1 MIRSENITEQQLSAI
16 VPPPDNRCDQ
26 ELVRWFALHGG
37 VWSGTASELLAAVR
51 TRVDVGNDLW
61 PRSSRAL
68 YAHLESHKQMLR
80 SLGVDVWL
88 RQGYPR
94 IVTLRSCLD
103 LKPAITPPSVTSGI
117 NPTDDPPANAQLPAN
132 RSTANQGLTPRMAAR
147 APLPKFRVPRRCK
160 CPPVPLGNGRVVEAA
175 EILICLLKI
184 G

>member
-1 MIRSENITEQQLSAI
+1 MIRPENLTENQLNAI
-16 VPPPDNRCDQ
+16 VPTESDNRCDQ

-80 SLGVDVWL
+80 SMGVDVWL

-103 LKPAITPPSVTSGI
+103 EKPPTTPPSVPSGI
-117 NPTDDPPANAQLPAN
+117 KPTDDPPANLPPLATS
-132 RSTANQGLTPRMAAR
+132 RKR
-147 APLPKFRVPRRCK
+147 AP
-160 CPPVPLGNGRVVEAA
+160 
-175 EILICLLKI
+175 ILAR
-184 G
+184 